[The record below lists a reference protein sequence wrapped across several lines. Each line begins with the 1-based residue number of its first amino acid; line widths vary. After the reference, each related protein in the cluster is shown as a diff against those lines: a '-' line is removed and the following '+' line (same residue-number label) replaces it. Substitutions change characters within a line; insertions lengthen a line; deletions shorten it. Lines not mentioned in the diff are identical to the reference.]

1 MLIVIALGGNALVK
15 KGERGTLEEQRRN
28 LKFALSQISELAK
41 IHDLVITHGNGPQ
54 VGNIYLQQ
62 EIASK
67 RVPPMP
73 LDVCGAMSQ
82 GMIGYLIQ
90 QELAN
95 FLKESGLGKNVVTLL
110 TRVLVDHNDPAFKN
124 PTKPIGPYYSEVEAK
139 RLIREKDWS
148 MVYQAG
154 KGWRRIVPS
163 PSPQGIVEI
172 DSIKAL
178 LLKNIIVICAG
189 GGGIPVIRKN
199 GKLVGVEAVID
210 KDLTSSLLA
219 IELNADMLV
228 ILTDVEGAAIY
239 YGTPRQYFLGNV
251 TVSEIRKYLKA
262 GYFPPGSMGP
272 KVLACI
278 RFVESTGKPAVIAKL
293 EKVKD
298 AIEGSAGTRIIPD

>member
-1 MLIVIALGGNALVK
+1 MLIIIALGGNALIK
-15 KGERGTLEEQRRN
+15 RGERGTLEEQRRN
-28 LKFALSQISELAK
+28 LKSALSQISELAK
-41 IHDLVITHGNGPQ
+41 VHNLAITHGNGPQ

-62 EIASK
+62 EMACK

-95 FLKESGLGKNVVTLL
+95 FLKKTGLKRNVVTLL
-110 TRVLVDHNDPAFKN
+110 TQVLVDPDDPAFKN
-124 PTKPIGPYYSEVEAK
+124 PTKPIGPYYSEVEAR
-139 RLIREKDWS
+139 RLIKEKGWS
-148 MVYQAG
+148 MVYLAG

-163 PSPQGIVEI
+163 PLPQKIVEI

-178 LLKNIIVICAG
+178 LLENIIVICAG
-189 GGGIPVIRKN
+189 GGGIPVIYKN

-210 KDLTSSLLA
+210 KDLASSLLA
-219 IELNADMLV
+219 VELNADMLV
-228 ILTDVEGAAIY
+228 ILTDVEGAAIH
-239 YGTPRQYFLGNV
+239 YGTPRQHFLREV
-251 TVSEIRKYLKA
+251 TVDEIREYYRA
-262 GYFPPGSMGP
+262 GHFPPGSMGP

-293 EKVKD
+293 EKVKY
-298 AIEGSAGTRIIPD
+298 AIKGSTGTHIIPS

>member
-15 KGERGTLEEQRRN
+15 KGEKGTLEEQRRN
-28 LKFALSQISELAK
+28 LKSALSQISELAK
-41 IHDLVITHGNGPQ
+41 VHDLVITHGNGPQ

-62 EIASK
+62 ELASK

-90 QELAN
+90 QELAS
-95 FLKESGLGKNVVTLL
+95 FLKETGLEKNVVTLL
-110 TRVLVDHNDPAFKN
+110 TQVLVDPNDPAFKN

-139 RLIREKDWS
+139 RLTKEKGWS
-148 MVYQAG
+148 MAYQAG

-163 PSPQGIVEI
+163 PSPQKIVEI
-172 DSIKAL
+172 NSIKAL
-178 LLKNIIVICAG
+178 LLENIIVICAG
-189 GGGIPVIRKN
+189 GGGIPVIYKN
-199 GKLVGVEAVID
+199 GKFVGVEAVID
-210 KDLTSSLLA
+210 KDLASSLLA

-228 ILTDVEGAAIY
+228 ILTDVEGAAIH
-239 YGTPRQYFLGNV
+239 YGTPRQYFLEEV
-251 TVSEIRKYLKA
+251 TVDEMRKYYRA
-262 GYFPPGSMGP
+262 RHFPPGSMGP

-298 AIEGSAGTRIIPD
+298 AIEGHAGTRIIPN